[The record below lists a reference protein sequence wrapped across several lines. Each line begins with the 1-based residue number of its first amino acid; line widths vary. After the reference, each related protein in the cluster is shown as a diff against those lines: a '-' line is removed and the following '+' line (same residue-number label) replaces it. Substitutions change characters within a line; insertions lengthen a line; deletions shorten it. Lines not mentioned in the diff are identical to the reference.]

1 MLAAACLTTPIFA
14 DEPVKALPALNFF
27 EYLAA
32 MQKIEGKW
40 VSPVDLLDKDI
51 DLALPPSV
59 ATTADQSLKKDA
71 TSIVDDQPAPVQT
84 PEKKN

>member
-32 MQKIEGKW
+32 MQKIEGEW
-40 VSPVDLLDKDI
+40 VSPVDLLDKNI

-59 ATTADQSLKKDA
+59 VTIADQSLKKDA
-71 TSIVDDQPAPVQT
+71 TSIVDDRPAPVQT
-84 PEKKN
+84 PEKID

>member
-32 MQKIEGKW
+32 MQKIEGEW
-40 VSPVDLLDKDI
+40 VSPVALVDKNI

-59 ATTADQSLKKDA
+59 VTIADQSLKKRRY
-71 TSIVDDQPAPVQT
+71 
-84 PEKKN
+84 

>member
-27 EYLAA
+27 EYLAD
-32 MQKIEGKW
+32 MQKVEGEW
-40 VSPVDLLDKDI
+40 VSPVDLLDKNI

-59 ATTADQSLKKDA
+59 ATTADQPLRNDA
-71 TSIVDDQPAPVQT
+71 ASVADDQPTPVKI
-84 PEKKN
+84 PEKKL